1 MTVLRAAG
9 RLSVDR
15 REVRAPDSFWNSM
28 SLILILVLPFLG
40 CLCAAVLP
48 SNARNAEAWL
58 AGILA
63 LACTVLIASLYPQV
77 ADGGVIRTEIAWAP
91 ALGLQFTLR
100 MDGYAWLFAL
110 IVALMGTLVVLYA
123 RYYMS
128 PQDPVPRFF
137 SFFQAFMAA
146 MLGVV
151 LSGNL
156 IQLVLFWEMTSLA
169 SFMLIAYWHHRLD
182 ARRGARMA
190 LTVTGSGG
198 LCLLAGVLILGHI
211 VGSYDLDRVLEAGDL
226 VRADPWYPAVL
237 ILLALGALTKSAQ
250 VPSQFW
256 LPNAMAAPTPVSA
269 YLHSATMVK
278 AGVFLLAR
286 FWPVLSGTD
295 EWFWIIGGA
304 GLISL
309 VLGAYAAIFQQDMKG
324 VLAYSTISHLGLIT
338 LLLGLNSSL
347 GLVAAIFHMV
357 NHATFKASLFMAAG
371 VVDHE
376 TGTRDLG
383 RLSGLYRSMPITAT
397 LAMVAAASMA
407 GVPLLN
413 GFISKEM
420 FFAETTFVSADIYT
434 RIGLPLLATV
444 AGAFSVAYSLRFI
457 LQVFFG
463 PPAHDLP
470 RQPHEPP
477 LWMLVPSAF
486 LVLTCLVVGIIP
498 ALTLGPFLHTAAS
511 SILGPDKMPD
521 YSLAVWHGIEL
532 PLVMSSV
539 ALVAGVLLYLAL
551 RTRQQAAPGKVPFI
565 FGFDGRR
572 TFDFLIDMSSVVA
585 LYLLGKLSS
594 SRLQTQM
601 ALIVIGTLFVAW
613 LPLRHGGWLSVS
625 GQGMPIDPVFA
636 LLWVVGVACAL
647 GAAQQAKYHRLSSL
661 ALAGGAG
668 LVTCLTFVWFSAPDL
683 ALTQLVVEVVTVVLI
698 LLGLRWLPRR
708 IERDDEGERIAL
720 RIRGRR
726 LRDFI
731 LAGGAGLGL
740 ALLSYAVLMRPA
752 DKTIASFFIEKALP
766 EGGGTNVVNVIL
778 VDFRGFDTLG
788 EITVLSIVAL
798 TVYALLRRFRPAIES
813 IERPI
818 QQRDQDGEASVVQP
832 DIKILAPQGSMLVPA
847 ILVRLLLPVAVVIS
861 AYFLMRGHN
870 LPGGGFVGGLIMATA
885 VTLQYMVGGVYWVES
900 RSRLNPQYWIGL
912 GLLCAGGAALSAWLA
927 MRPFLAALA
936 WDVDLPLIGHIH
948 LSTVLLFDLGVYMLV
963 VGSTVLVLVALAHQ
977 SLRAQRKAAAEEQAL
992 THGGVA

>member
-1 MTVLRAAG
+1 
-9 RLSVDR
+9 
-15 REVRAPDSFWNSM
+15 
-28 SLILILVLPFLG
+28 
-40 CLCAAVLP
+40 
-48 SNARNAEAWL
+48 
-58 AGILA
+58 
-63 LACTVLIASLYPQV
+63 
-77 ADGGVIRTEIAWAP
+77 
-91 ALGLQFTLR
+91 
-100 MDGYAWLFAL
+100 
-110 IVALMGTLVVLYA
+110 
-123 RYYMS
+123 
-128 PQDPVPRFF
+128 
-137 SFFQAFMAA
+137 
-146 MLGVV
+146 
-151 LSGNL
+151 
-156 IQLVLFWEMTSLA
+156 
-169 SFMLIAYWHHRLD
+169 
-182 ARRGARMA
+182 
-190 LTVTGSGG
+190 
-198 LCLLAGVLILGHI
+198 
-211 VGSYDLDRVLEAGDL
+211 
-226 VRADPWYPAVL
+226 
-237 ILLALGALTKSAQ
+237 
-250 VPSQFW
+250 
-256 LPNAMAAPTPVSA
+256 MAAPKPVSA

-286 FWPVLSGTD
+286 FWRVLSGTD

-347 GLVAAIFHMV
+347 GLVATIFHMV

-420 FFAETTFVSADIYT
+420 FFAETTFVSTDIYT

-457 LQVFFG
+457 LQVFFE

-470 RQPHEPP
+470 RHPHEPL

-498 ALTLGPFLHTAAS
+498 ALTVGPFLYTAAS

-539 ALVAGVLLYLAL
+539 AFVAGVLLYLAL
-551 RTRQQAAPGKVPFI
+551 RARQQAALGKVPFI
-565 FGFDGRR
+565 FGLDGRR
-572 TFDFLIDMSSVVA
+572 TFDFLIDMSSVAA

-594 SRLQTQM
+594 PRLQTQM

-613 LPLRHGGWLSVS
+613 LPLLHGGWFSVS
-625 GQGMPIDPVFA
+625 DQGMPIDPVFA

-683 ALTQLVVEVVTVVLI
+683 ALTQLVVKVVTVVLI
-698 LLGLRWLPRR
+698 LLGLRWLLRR
-708 IERDDEGERIAL
+708 IERDDEGECIAL

-798 TVYALLRRFRPAIES
+798 TVYALLRRFRPAIEI
-813 IERPI
+813 IER
-818 QQRDQDGEASVVQP
+818 A
-832 DIKILAPQGSMLVPA
+832 
-847 ILVRLLLPVAVVIS
+847 
-861 AYFLMRGHN
+861 H
-870 LPGGGFVGGLIMATA
+870 
-885 VTLQYMVGGVYWVES
+885 
-900 RSRLNPQYWIGL
+900 
-912 GLLCAGGAALSAWLA
+912 
-927 MRPFLAALA
+927 LAARPRWRSQCRA
-936 WDVDLPLIGHIH
+936 ARHQNAGAPRVYVGAHHFGAFIVADCGG
-948 LSTVLLFDLGVYMLV
+948 DLGVFLD
-963 VGSTVLVLVALAHQ
+963 A
-977 SLRAQRKAAAEEQAL
+977 RP
-992 THGGVA
+992 